1 MVCLFFNITRQVAIC
16 LFTRGRRSSLH
27 QVDNQYTCQITTW
40 AAFFVQ
46 KWAPPCTRAGVVG
59 KETGVRAPCVHL
71 FSSCTSPTYVGVCER
86 DTNLDIMRRPSPC
99 LRPVRP
105 PVTTTPHSS
114 SPYLSSF
121 IFLMKFLRYHF
132 SDKILEISLVFTHGI
147 TPSIFIQGATIKITI
162 CRYTRPL
169 TLIDAILMVF
179 ASWY

>member
-16 LFTRGRRSSLH
+16 LFTHGRRSSLH

-59 KETGVRAPCVHL
+59 KETGVRAPCMHL

-86 DTNLDIMRRPSPC
+86 DTNLDIMRHPSPC

-121 IFLMKFLRYHF
+121 SLHF
-132 SDKILEISLVFTHGI
+132 Y
-147 TPSIFIQGATIKITI
+147 IQGATIKITI

>member
-16 LFTRGRRSSLH
+16 LFTRGRRSSIKWTTSTCVKLPHGLPFSYRNELH
-27 QVDNQYTCQITTW
+27 RVPARVWLGKRREYVHR
-40 AAFFVQ
+40 A
-46 KWAPPCTRAGVVG
+46 CTY
-59 KETGVRAPCVHL
+59 
-71 FSSCTSPTYVGVCER
+71 PTYVGVCER

-121 IFLMKFLRYHF
+121 SLHF
-132 SDKILEISLVFTHGI
+132 Y
-147 TPSIFIQGATIKITI
+147 IQGATIKITI

>member
-1 MVCLFFNITRQVAIC
+1 MVCLFFNITCWLAIC

-27 QVDNQYTCQITTW
+27 HVDNQYTCQTTTW

-46 KWAPPCTRAGVVG
+46 KWAPPCTRTGVVG
-59 KETGVRAPCVHL
+59 KEMGVRAPCVHL
-71 FSSCTSPTYVGVCER
+71 FSLCTSPTYVGVRER
-86 DTNLDIMRRPSPC
+86 DTNLDIMRHPSPC
-99 LRPVRP
+99 LRLLRP

-121 IFLMKFLRYHF
+121 SLHF
-132 SDKILEISLVFTHGI
+132 Y
-147 TPSIFIQGATIKITI
+147 IQGATIKITI

>member
-1 MVCLFFNITRQVAIC
+1 M
-16 LFTRGRRSSLH
+16 FTRGRRSSLH

-40 AAFFVQ
+40 VAFFVQ
-46 KWAPPCTRAGVVG
+46 KLAPPCTRAGVVG

-71 FSSCTSPTYVGVCER
+71 FSSCMSPTYVGVCER

-121 IFLMKFLRYHF
+121 SLHF
-132 SDKILEISLVFTHGI
+132 Y
-147 TPSIFIQGATIKITI
+147 IQGHYQNYNLQIYKATNTNRCNINGVCLVVLVKEDIN
-162 CRYTRPL
+162 YPL
-169 TLIDAILMVF
+169 HACGSESIGLMCMKEKNTH
-179 ASWY
+179 